1 MLNIC
6 ELYALEHDI
15 VFNPGKTRCMHFH
28 NGNLHPGSVYFMN
41 NRLQFTETC
50 SLLGI
55 NVLPDFKADINAA
68 VQQFNVKCISMLL
81 DFKHLQCD
89 VLSKLIGVY
98 CLDVYGSQLWD
109 YESGRAEVFYVA
121 WRKAMRRV
129 WQLSNVTHCSLLPI
143 ICNCL
148 PSDITLEKRFLKF
161 IWNCFNNSNT
171 IVQIIVNISMK
182 NRKSVLG
189 INFRY
194 LAFKYK
200 IKSNYWQEDWKHI
213 ERCIFNYAETTRSD
227 SDYYVGNTVRE
238 LNPN

>member
-109 YESGRAEVFYVA
+109 YESGRAEVFSSFFFLKKLPYVVT
-121 WRKAMRRV
+121 RDVCPSVCPSCRRSV
-129 WQLSNVTHCSLLPI
+129 R
-143 ICNCL
+143 
-148 PSDITLEKRFLKF
+148 PSSVGITLERGSDRSAERLILKLAQ
-161 IWNCFNNSNT
+161 IWE
-171 IVQIIVNISMK
+171 I
-182 NRKSVLG
+182 G
-189 INFRY
+189 
-194 LAFKYK
+194 
-200 IKSNYWQEDWKHI
+200 
-213 ERCIFNYAETTRSD
+213 
-227 SDYYVGNTVRE
+227 
-238 LNPN
+238 